1 MKESYELNQIK
12 EELHEVRQELRIQN
26 MLSILKLAMR
36 VFTRDE
42 VVKML
47 SKIEENPNK
56 KFSELVD
63 EILMEWR

>member
-12 EELHEVRQELRIQN
+12 EELHEVRQELSIQN

>member
-1 MKESYELNQIK
+1 MKDSYDLNQIN
-12 EELHEVRQELRIQN
+12 EELHEVKQELRIQN
-26 MLSILKLAMR
+26 LITILKLTMR

>member
-1 MKESYELNQIK
+1 MKESYELNEIN
-12 EELHEVRQELRIQN
+12 EELHEVKQELRIQN
-26 MLSILKLAMR
+26 LITILKLTMR

>member
-1 MKESYELNQIK
+1 MKDSYELNEIK
-12 EELHEVRQELRIQN
+12 EELQEVKQELRIQN
-26 MLSILKLAMR
+26 LITILKLTMR